1 MEPVM
6 KKFSDDEFTKA
17 VIADLSAAMIER
29 GYIHLT
35 EYAAKEV
42 FFCTPKTVSNI
53 LETGTL
59 NRFHFEQIVKL
70 TKAENLK
77 KLFARLSL

>member
-17 VIADLSAAMIER
+17 AIADLSIAMIER

-35 EYAAKEV
+35 EFAGKEV
-42 FFCTPKTVSNI
+42 FYCSPKTVSNI

-59 NRFHFEQIVKL
+59 NRFHFEQIIKL